1 MSTCYKRFVGKVVLI
16 VGGAGGMGS
25 VAAKEFAKEGAKVI
39 ITDIDLVRATKVV
52 EEISSSGG
60 EALALKC
67 DVTRSSEVR
76 EVVDA
81 VINKYGR
88 IDVLVY
94 FTGILGEVA
103 PIWESSEE
111 NWDRVM
117 NVNLKGAFLFCREVA
132 KHMIKQKSGKIVTI
146 SSVAGKDP
154 NPNML
159 AYDASKAGLIGFTRG
174 LALELAPYNIN
185 VNCVAPGITETPFLK
200 FMTEEAKMRS
210 ASLVPLGRIAKP
222 EEIARVVLFLA
233 SDEASYVTGATWN
246 VTGGR
251 CPY

>member
-1 MSTCYKRFVGKVVLI
+1 MDACCKRFAERIVLI

-25 VAAKEFAKEGAKVI
+25 VAAREFAKEGAKVI
-39 ITDIDLVRATKVV
+39 IADINLEQAMGVV
-52 EEISSSGG
+52 KEIIASGG
-60 EALALKC
+60 EAMALKC
-67 DVTRSSEVR
+67 DVTKSNEVR
-76 EVVDA
+76 GVVDA
-81 VINKYGR
+81 IISKYGR

-111 NWDRVM
+111 NWDKVM

-146 SSVAGKDP
+146 SSIAGKDP

-200 FMTEEAKMRS
+200 FMTEEAKTRS

-222 EEIARVVLFLA
+222 EEIVRVVLFLA
-233 SDEASYVTGATWN
+233 SDEASYVTGVTWN
-246 VTGGR
+246 VSGGR